1 MENGSRRRG
10 FPIGNLSACG
20 LCAAL
25 ILCCGLVSP
34 AAEPVPARGFDAA
47 VAENPAAC
55 AGLLTRY
62 AFDGAADT
70 PPPDG
75 YSPFYISHYGR
86 HGCRYL
92 TNDSELSAVCPME
105 KAAEAGALTDR
116 GLELL
121 KSLRK
126 IKAAHEG
133 MMGGL
138 TVRGAREHRQL
149 SRRMHERFRRIFS
162 AAGKVQCQS
171 STYPRCLVSMAN
183 FACELKGLEPR
194 LEFDFATGDR
204 YMSTMLNRPK
214 GSEFSSA
221 MSKDAERRLLESV
234 FDPGPMMC
242 RLFGS
247 EPAAG
252 RFVKDPYA
260 FGQSLFYMAGSCNTL
275 DAELDGLAIYDKFT
289 TGELVGL
296 FRAMHGRWYIRMGNS
311 AELGDGQIALA
322 GNLGADFARRAE
334 SAIAGSGVVA
344 DLRFG
349 HDSGLWPFV
358 GHLGLEGAGDRVPF
372 SKVCDHDVL
381 WKCMTMAANIQ
392 MVFFRNAAGDVLVK
406 VLYNERESRIR
417 GLEPVEGPYYSWKDV
432 KERLIRGEFGRGG

>member
-1 MENGSRRRG
+1 MESRNRRRG
-10 FPIGNLSACG
+10 FLFRNLLACG
-20 LCAAL
+20 LCAAFVL
-25 ILCCGLVSP
+25 VGGLVSF
-34 AAEPVPARGFDAA
+34 AADSAASCCFDAM
-47 VAENPAAC
+47 VAENPVEC
-55 AGLLTRY
+55 LGLFARY

-70 PPPDG
+70 PPPAG

-92 TNDSELSAVCPME
+92 TVDSELSAVCPME

-133 MMGGL
+133 MMGAL
-138 TVRGAREHRQL
+138 TVRGAMEHRQI
-149 SRRMHERFRRIFS
+149 SRRMHDRFRRIFS
-162 AAGKVQCQS
+162 AAGKVHCQS
-171 STYPRCLVSMAN
+171 STYPRCLASMAN

-194 LEFDFATGDR
+194 LEMDFATGDR
-204 YMSTMLNRPK
+204 YMATILNRAK
-214 GSEFSSA
+214 GNEFSCAS
-221 MSKDAERRLLESV
+221 SKEAERKLMESV

-242 RLFGS
+242 RLFGDAS
-247 EPAAG
+247 TAG
-252 RFVKDPYA
+252 RFVKEPHA
-260 FGQSLFYMAGSCNTL
+260 FGRSLFYMAAVCNTL

-289 TGELVGL
+289 TGELAGL
-296 FRAMHGRWYIRMGNS
+296 CRAMHGRWYIRMGNS
-311 AELGDGQIALA
+311 AELGEEQIALA
-322 GNLGADFARRAE
+322 CNLGMDFAKRAE

-358 GHLGLEGAGDRVPF
+358 GYIGLEGAGDRVPF
-372 SKVCDHDVL
+372 SRVCDHDVL

-406 VLYNERESRIR
+406 VLYNECESKIR